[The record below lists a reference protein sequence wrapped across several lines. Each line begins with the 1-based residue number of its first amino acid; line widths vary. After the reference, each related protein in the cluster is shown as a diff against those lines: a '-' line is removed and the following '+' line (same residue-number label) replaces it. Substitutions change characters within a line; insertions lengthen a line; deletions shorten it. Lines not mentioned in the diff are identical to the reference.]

1 MKHEIAI
8 PDPEPTPDELLRSK
22 RIADRA
28 VLLDHIDDIIRPPA
42 WVYEE
47 IEEAI
52 RHALAGNLAAEIE
65 SRDGKSY
72 SAADLVERWELDEEI
87 LEIYARPS
95 DDRRYRAWPEAVEP
109 RHAPRA
115 VAAV

>member
-1 MKHEIAI
+1 M
-8 PDPEPTPDELLRSK
+8 RSK

-28 VLLDHIDDIIRPPA
+28 VLLDHIDHIIRPPA

-52 RHALAGNLAAEIE
+52 QHTLAGNLAAEIK

-72 SAADLVERWELDEEI
+72 VAADLVERWEIDEEL
-87 LEIYARPS
+87 LEIYARPP
-95 DDRRYRAWPEAVEP
+95 DDRRYRADLA
-109 RHAPRA
+109 
-115 VAAV
+115 

>member
-1 MKHEIAI
+1 VKHEIAI
-8 PDPEPTPDELLRSK
+8 PNPEQTPDELLRSK

-28 VLLDHIDDIIRPPA
+28 VLLDHIDHILRPPA

-52 RHALAGNLAAEIE
+52 RHALGGNLAAEIK

-72 SAADLVERWELDEEI
+72 VAADLVERWELDEAI
-87 LEIYARPS
+87 LEIYARPP
-95 DDRRYRAWPEAVEP
+95 DDRRYRAWPEAG
-109 RHAPRA
+109 
-115 VAAV
+115 

>member
-8 PDPEPTPDELLRSK
+8 PDPEQTPEELLRSK
-22 RIADRA
+22 RLADRA
-28 VLLDHIDDIIRPPA
+28 VLLGHIDHIIRPPA

-47 IEEAI
+47 VEEAI

-72 SAADLVERWELDEEI
+72 VVADLVERWELDEEL
-87 LEIYARPS
+87 LEVYARSP
-95 DDRRYRAWPEAVEP
+95 DDRSYRAWPGAV
-109 RHAPRA
+109 
-115 VAAV
+115 